1 MSETSTAGGCP
12 VVHGDS
18 AANPITEPGSLTSPM
33 QGDANAHWWPNRLN
47 LKILAKNQP
56 ARDPM
61 DDDFDY
67 AAEFESLDYDALKA
81 DLAAL
86 MTTSEDWWPA
96 DFGNYGPFMI
106 RMAWHSAGTYRVQDG
121 RGGGGEGQ
129 QRFAPR
135 TRGPTTSASTRP
147 DVCCGR

>member
-1 MSETSTAGGCP
+1 
-12 VVHGDS
+12 
-18 AANPITEPGSLTSPM
+18 M

-96 DFGNYGPFMI
+96 DFGHYGPFMI
-106 RMAWHSAGTYRVQDG
+106 RMAWHSAGTYRISDG
-121 RGGGGEGQ
+121 RGGAGGGQ
-129 QRFAPR
+129 QRNGEHQALAQALELGESGEAAPGLLGR
-135 TRGPTTSASTRP
+135 SSGSGGAHAVSS
-147 DVCCGR
+147 CG